1 MCHRVCCTVEHQNVH
16 LHSRMQHAAFGGT
29 AVAGVPLDA
38 ADDDL
43 DGVPLDAADDID
55 GASAMTSFMLCSVSA
70 FAAQRDSPK
79 LTDEIAL

>member
-1 MCHRVCCTVEHQNVH
+1 
-16 LHSRMQHAAFGGT
+16 MQHAAFGGT

-55 GASAMTSFMLCSVSA
+55 GASAMASFMLPVSVSA
-70 FAAQRDSPK
+70 FAAQCDSPK
-79 LTDEIAL
+79 NCDEIAP